1 MEVGNIIAG
10 HVNEMLGLNKDIS
23 ESRLK
28 ICKKC
33 PIYSTKFGGIC
44 NGKLYLNPETGDV
57 STIKKDGYIKGCSCR
72 LLSKTTILSE
82 HCPAGKW

>member
-1 MEVGNIIAG
+1 MDVGAIVNG

-23 ESRLK
+23 EARLK

-33 PIYSTKFGGIC
+33 PIYSTQFGGIC

-57 STIKKDGYIKGCSCR
+57 STTKKDGYVKGCSCR
-72 LLSKTTILSE
+72 LNAKTTIITE
-82 HCPAGKW
+82 HCPAKKW